1 MSKGALARVP
11 NPKSKAIVDVHIEP
25 DTDKPVIGI
34 TYLDITNN
42 NYGFKGFH
50 KTAQG
55 IHDRNLYDEFG
66 AFVRDAAKQ
75 KSISDVVT
83 KYCSSFSLKN
93 KDDKSIRLLQK
104 IKKEYDVDA
113 TDIVHLHCKP
123 GGSGKFV
130 LHGFILRNVF
140 EIVMIDPNHEVH
152 KSK

>member
-1 MSKGALARVP
+1 MFETKYFFHGGVRRIAG
-11 NPKSKAIVDVHIEP
+11 
-25 DTDKPVIGI
+25 VI
-34 TYLDITNN
+34 YSC
-42 NYGFKGFH
+42 H
-50 KTAQG
+50 
-55 IHDRNLYDEFG
+55 
-66 AFVRDAAKQ
+66 DAAKQ

-83 KYCSSFSLKN
+83 KYCSSSSLKN
-93 KDDKSIRLLQK
+93 RDDKSIRLLQK

-140 EIVMIDPNHEVH
+140 EIVIIDPNHEIL